1 MSRRDQILAT
11 AAELFATR
19 GFHGVSVA
27 DLGAAC
33 GISGPAAAPGENA
46 AATAEA
52 LGHLDNVLGYVLRRA
67 QVAVFNDFRRTF
79 AGYDLRPTQYAVL
92 SILAEHP
99 GMRQG
104 DVSAALG
111 IKRTN
116 FVAVLDELE
125 RRGLARRKA
134 VPADR
139 RSRAL
144 FLTPEGEKLAAEVR
158 RLQDEHEVRLAAL
171 LPEGERNRLIDLLR
185 QLTQGIG
192 ASADED

>member
-1 MSRRDQILAT
+1 MRNEKQHSA
-11 AAELFATR
+11 
-19 GFHGVSVA
+19 
-27 DLGAAC
+27 
-33 GISGPAAAPGENA
+33 GPAAAAAGPGGARRAGRARAVGA
-46 AATAEA
+46 AVAPRGGDAPA
-52 LGHLDNVLGYVLRRA
+52 AQASLGHLDNVLGYVLRRA

-79 AGYDLRPTQYAVL
+79 AGHDLRPTQYAVL
-92 SILAEHP
+92 SILAENP

-134 VPADR
+134 VAADR

-144 FLTPEGEKLAAEVR
+144 FLTSEGERLAAEVR
-158 RLQDEHEVRLAAL
+158 KLQDEHEVRLAAL
-171 LPEGERNRLIDLLR
+171 LPEGERDRLIELLR
-185 QLTQGIG
+185 QLTQGVG
-192 ASADED
+192 AGADED

>member
-1 MSRRDQILAT
+1 MRNQRQ
-11 AAELFATR
+11 
-19 GFHGVSVA
+19 
-27 DLGAAC
+27 
-33 GISGPAAAPGENA
+33 ENA
-46 AATAEA
+46 ATAIARKAAASPRRSPARARPAEPATEPADEGA
-52 LGHLDNVLGYVLRRA
+52 PAADASLGHLDNVLGYVLRRA

-92 SILAEHP
+92 SILAEKP

-134 VPADR
+134 VAADR

-144 FLTPEGEKLAAEVR
+144 FLTPEGERLAAEVR
-158 RLQDEHEVRLAAL
+158 KLQDEHEVRLAAL
-171 LPEGERNRLIDLLR
+171 LPAGERDRLIETLRLLTR
-185 QLTQGIG
+185 GIG
-192 ASADED
+192 ASADDD

>member
-1 MSRRDQILAT
+1 MRNERQERAT
-11 AAELFATR
+11 P
-19 GFHGVSVA
+19 
-27 DLGAAC
+27 GAAKARR
-33 GISGPAAAPGENA
+33 PAARPRSVGAEAVAKGADAPAPE
-46 AATAEA
+46 AATETA
-52 LGHLDNVLGYVLRRA
+52 LGHLGNVLGYVLRRA

-79 AGYDLRPTQYAVL
+79 AGYDLTPTQYAVL
-92 SILAEHP
+92 SILADSP

-134 VPADR
+134 VAADR

-144 FLTPEGEKLAAEVR
+144 FLTPDGERLSADMRK
-158 RLQDEHEVRLAAL
+158 LQDEHELRLAAL
-171 LPEGERNRLIDLLR
+171 LPEGQRNYLIAVLR
-185 QLTQGIG
+185 QLTDGIG

>member
-1 MSRRDQILAT
+1 MRNQRQQRARS
-11 AAELFATR
+11 
-19 GFHGVSVA
+19 
-27 DLGAAC
+27 LGAA
-33 GISGPAAAPGENA
+33 AAPKDEAMPDSAPGA
-46 AATAEA
+46 A
-52 LGHLDNVLGYVLRRA
+52 LGHLGNVLGYVLRRA

-79 AGYDLRPTQYAVL
+79 AGYDLTPTQYAVL
-92 SILAEHP
+92 SILADSP

-134 VPADR
+134 VAADR

-144 FLTPEGEKLAAEVR
+144 FLTPDGERLAGEMR
-158 RLQDEHEVRLAAL
+158 RLQDEHELRLASL
-171 LPEGERNRLIDLLR
+171 LPEGERDRLIGLLR
-185 QLTQGIG
+185 QLTDGIG

>member
-1 MSRRDQILAT
+1 MRNERQESAGRGAAKPPARRT
-11 AAELFATR
+11 ATR
-19 GFHGVSVA
+19 ARS
-27 DLGAAC
+27 LGAA
-33 GISGPAAAPGENA
+33 AAPNDEPA
-46 AATAEA
+46 PDAP

-79 AGYDLRPTQYAVL
+79 AGFDLSPTQYAVL
-92 SILAEHP
+92 SILVDHP

-111 IKRTN
+111 VKRTN

-125 RRGLARRKA
+125 RRGLARRQA
-134 VPADR
+134 VAADR

-144 FLTPEGEKLAAEVR
+144 FLTPEGEALAAETR
-158 RLQDEHEVRLAAL
+158 KLQDEHEMRLAAL
-171 LPEGERNRLIDLLR
+171 LPEGERDRLIELLR
-185 QLTQGIG
+185 ALTLGIG

>member
-1 MSRRDQILAT
+1 MGNEKQERAGPAGAETPPARRPARR
-11 AAELFATR
+11 ARA
-19 GFHGVSVA
+19 
-27 DLGAAC
+27 LGAA
-33 GISGPAAAPGENA
+33 AAPKPDNPPPPE
-46 AATAEA
+46 TS

-79 AGYDLRPTQYAVL
+79 AGYDLSPTQYAVL

-111 IKRTN
+111 VKRTN

-134 VPADR
+134 VAADR

-144 FLTPEGEKLAAEVR
+144 YLTPEGEKLAAEVR

-171 LPEGERNRLIDLLR
+171 LPNGERDRLIDLLR
-185 QLTQGIG
+185 RLTQGIG

>member
-1 MSRRDQILAT
+1 MRNERQERAGRTGARRT
-11 AAELFATR
+11 AARAR
-19 GFHGVSVA
+19 S
-27 DLGAAC
+27 LGAA
-33 GISGPAAAPGENA
+33 AAPKGDNPP
-46 AATAEA
+46 TPVT

-79 AGYDLRPTQYAVL
+79 ASHDLRPTQYAVL

-134 VPADR
+134 VAADR

-144 FLTPEGEKLAAEVR
+144 YLTPEGETLAKEVR
-158 RLQDEHEVRLAAL
+158 CLQDESEARLAAL
-171 LPEGERNRLIDLLR
+171 LPDGERERLIDLLR
-185 QLTQGIG
+185 RLTQSIG

>member
-1 MSRRDQILAT
+1 MRNERQERAT
-11 AAELFATR
+11 P
-19 GFHGVSVA
+19 
-27 DLGAAC
+27 GAAKARR
-33 GISGPAAAPGENA
+33 PAARPRSVGAEAVAKGADAPAPE
-46 AATAEA
+46 TA
-52 LGHLDNVLGYVLRRA
+52 LGHLGNVLGYVLRRA

-79 AGYDLRPTQYAVL
+79 AGYDLTPTQYAVL
-92 SILAEHP
+92 SILADSP

-134 VPADR
+134 VAADR

-144 FLTPEGEKLAAEVR
+144 FLTPDGERLSADMRK
-158 RLQDEHEVRLAAL
+158 LQDEHELRLAAL
-171 LPEGERNRLIDLLR
+171 LPEGQRDYLIGVLR
-185 QLTQGIG
+185 QLTDGIG

>member
-1 MSRRDQILAT
+1 MREEKQEQSGATGAGTPPARRLA
-11 AAELFATR
+11 R
-19 GFHGVSVA
+19 RPRS
-27 DLGAAC
+27 LGAA
-33 GISGPAAAPGENA
+33 AAPKADDPPAIERSP
-46 AATAEA
+46 
-52 LGHLDNVLGYVLRRA
+52 GHLDNVLGYVLRRA

-79 AGYDLRPTQYAVL
+79 AGYDLSPTQYAVL

-104 DVSAALG
+104 DVSAELG
-111 IKRTN
+111 VKRTN

-134 VPADR
+134 VAADR

-144 FLTPEGEKLAAEVR
+144 HLTPEGEKLAAEVR

-171 LPEGERNRLIDLLR
+171 LPDGERDRLIGLLR

>member
-1 MSRRDQILAT
+1 MRNERQERAGTEAAGTTRSAGGPRRVRA
-11 AAELFATR
+11 
-19 GFHGVSVA
+19 
-27 DLGAAC
+27 LGAA
-33 GISGPAAAPGENA
+33 AAPK
-46 AATAEA
+46 AEDIPPEA
-52 LGHLDNVLGYVLRRA
+52 SLGHLDNVLGYVLRRA

-79 AGYDLRPTQYAVL
+79 AGYDLSPTQYAVL
-92 SILAEHP
+92 SILADSP

-134 VPADR
+134 VAADR

-144 FLTPEGEKLAAEVR
+144 FLTPEGERLAGEAR
-158 RLQDEHEVRLAAL
+158 RLQDGHEARLAAL
-171 LPEGERNRLIDLLR
+171 LPEGQRDLLIDLLR
-185 QLTQGIG
+185 HLTRGVG
-192 ASADED
+192 ASTDEE

>member
-1 MSRRDQILAT
+1 MRNERQERAGLAAAGTTRTAGRARRARALGAEAALKDEEAP
-11 AAELFATR
+11 AAEA
-19 GFHGVSVA
+19 S
-27 DLGAAC
+27 
-33 GISGPAAAPGENA
+33 
-46 AATAEA
+46 

-79 AGYDLRPTQYAVL
+79 AGYDLSPTQYSVL
-92 SILAEHP
+92 SILAETP

-134 VPADR
+134 VAADR

-144 FLTPEGEKLAAEVR
+144 FLTPEGERLAAEAR
-158 RLQDEHEVRLAAL
+158 KLQDEHEVRLAAL
-171 LPEGERNRLIDLLR
+171 LPEGQRDHLVALLR
-185 QLTQGIG
+185 ELTKGVG
-192 ASADED
+192 ASVDEE

>member
-1 MSRRDQILAT
+1 MRNERQERAGRSGARRT
-11 AAELFATR
+11 AAQAR
-19 GFHGVSVA
+19 SV
-27 DLGAAC
+27 G
-33 GISGPAAAPGENA
+33 A
-46 AATAEA
+46 AATPRESAPAEA
-52 LGHLDNVLGYVLRRA
+52 PLGHLDNVLGYVLRRA

-134 VPADR
+134 VAADR

-171 LPEGERNRLIDLLR
+171 LPEGERDRLIDLLR
-185 QLTQGIG
+185 QLTQGVG

>member
-1 MSRRDQILAT
+1 MRNERQERAGRSRARRT
-11 AAELFATR
+11 AEQAR
-19 GFHGVSVA
+19 SV
-27 DLGAAC
+27 GA
-33 GISGPAAAPGENA
+33 AAAPRESAG
-46 AATAEA
+46 AEA
-52 LGHLDNVLGYVLRRA
+52 PAAPLGHLDNVLGYVLRRA

-134 VPADR
+134 VAADR

-144 FLTPEGEKLAAEVR
+144 HLTPEGEKLAAEVR

-171 LPEGERNRLIDLLR
+171 LPEGERDRLIDLLR

>member
-1 MSRRDQILAT
+1 MRNEKQQRAGRPGSRQ
-11 AAELFATR
+11 AAPRAR
-19 GFHGVSVA
+19 S
-27 DLGAAC
+27 LGAA
-33 GISGPAAAPGENA
+33 AAPKDEPA
-46 AATAEA
+46 PDAA

-79 AGYDLRPTQYAVL
+79 AGFDLSPTQYSVL
-92 SILAEHP
+92 SILADHP

-134 VPADR
+134 VAADR

-144 FLTPEGEKLAAEVR
+144 FLTPEGEAMAAETR
-158 RLQDEHEVRLAAL
+158 KLQDEHEVRLASH
-171 LPEGERNRLIDLLR
+171 LPAGERDRLIESLRLLTR
-185 QLTQGIG
+185 GIG